1 MEIPKST
8 VEEREGG
15 PRASTMRKQGSYG
28 RLGPALPVLLP
39 IKLELP
45 VGGTQ
50 QLPRPR
56 VIAGEARCRPLEV
69 IGQCQRE
76 AVLSGLQEIHPC
88 GLSRHARF
96 SGPSQ
101 YVQRARLEEPG
112 FPQYL

>member
-15 PRASTMRKQGSYG
+15 SRASTMRKQGSYG
-28 RLGPALPVLLP
+28 RLGSALPVLLP
-39 IKLELP
+39 VKLELP

-56 VIAGEARCRPLEV
+56 VIAGEARRRTFKV
-69 IGQCQRE
+69 VRQRQRE
-76 AVLSGLQEIHPC
+76 TVLAGFHETDP
-88 GLSRHARF
+88 GPLSRHTRF

-101 YVQRARLEEPG
+101 YV
-112 FPQYL
+112 